1 MYMDETSQPLT
12 FEDLAKAVQ
21 QSAGLGQVDISTLP
35 LSSAEI
41 PGTPQYTTAQDV
53 LTAPVAAAVQ
63 AAGPTSNWLMLGA
76 VAVGLILFGS
86 FVGGARR

>member
-1 MYMDETSQPLT
+1 MDGQPAKLT
-12 FEDLAKAVQ
+12 FADLRDAVQ
-21 QSAGLGQVDISTLP
+21 RSAGLGQVDISTLP
-35 LSSAEI
+35 LSSAEL

-63 AAGPTSNWLMLGA
+63 AAAGPTSNWLLLGA